1 MFYDTCCVNI
11 YCSICVRVIFKMAI
25 LSASNLSK
33 SFGTQ
38 TVFQNVSFLI
48 EEKEKIGL
56 VGLNGAGKTTLLKI
70 LAGRMPYDSG
80 FISISRDVAVGYLA
94 QDIKTEGFETVGNA
108 LESVFITQW
117 ELERQLRS
125 LEEQMS
131 RPEVYGDEDK
141 LSRLMER
148 YAALSEDFAASGG
161 YEIRSRIRGVLKGLG
176 FEDPATPV
184 SALSGGQKTRLAL
197 ARMLLRAPQLLLLD
211 EPTNYLDMDSLQ
223 WLEGFLKDYPGAVLV
238 ASHDRYFL
246 DRIATRIFELE
257 NHRLTIYAGNYS
269 DFIKKKN
276 ENLALE
282 QKREMLRQKE
292 AERLKKSIQNFIS
305 HRNYV
310 QAQTRRRMLEGLL
323 PISDGNRVKH
333 SLRLKFEMEQAS
345 GKEVLRACGLNFSY
359 GDKVILQSVD
369 LKVFRGERIGIIGP
383 NGIGKSTLLK
393 ILAGELLPSSGEVLL
408 GHKVQAAYFSQEQEG
423 LSPNSTVLEEVW
435 DSAPGLSMT
444 QVRSFLAS
452 MMFSGEDVEKPV
464 GVLSGGE
471 KSRVALAKA
480 ILQGANL
487 LLLDEPTNHLD
498 IISKEKLEQ
507 ALLEYGGTII
517 AVSHDRYFLAKIA
530 TRIWEFT
537 SQGIRDFDGGFAYY
551 LEKKMEKPHQEQPQE
566 NKTRLHRTRREQ
578 RQQREEEKRKKQEL
592 RELEQKI
599 MALEDEIQELER
611 LLCLPEVYGNPEKAK
626 EVNTRYRAASE
637 ELEELYENL

>member
-1 MFYDTCCVNI
+1 
-11 YCSICVRVIFKMAI
+11 MAI
-25 LSASNLSK
+25 LSVSNLVK
-33 SFGTQ
+33 SFGAETIL
-38 TVFQNVSFLI
+38 QNVSFLI

-80 FISISRDVAVGYLA
+80 FISIGRGVSIGYLA
-94 QDIKTEGFETVGNA
+94 QDIRSEGFETVGDA
-108 LESVFITQW
+108 LESVFVNQW
-117 ELERQLRS
+117 EQERQIRE

-131 RPEVYGDEDK
+131 RPEVYGDKDA

-148 YAALSEDFAASGG
+148 YSALSEAFLSGGG

-176 FEDPATPV
+176 FEDPATPI

-197 ARMLLRAPQLLLLD
+197 ARMLLQSPELLLLD

-223 WLEGFLKDYPGAVLV
+223 WLEGFLRDYPGAVLV

-257 NHRLTIYAGNYS
+257 NHRLTIYSGNYS

-276 ENLALE
+276 ANLAIE
-282 QKREMLRQKE
+282 QKREILRQKE

-310 QAQTRRRMLEGLL
+310 QAGTRRRMLEELSPDTSAGRSGQ
-323 PISDGNRVKH
+323 PSV
-333 SLRLKFEMEQAS
+333 RLKFEMEQAS
-345 GKEVLRACGLNFSY
+345 GREVLRACGLDFSY
-359 GDKVILQSVD
+359 GEKVVLRSVD

-393 ILAGELLPSSGEVLL
+393 ILAGELLPDGGDVYL
-408 GHKVQAAYFSQEQEG
+408 GHKVQTAYFAQEQEG
-423 LSPNSTVLEEVW
+423 LSPDSTVLSEVW
-435 DSAPGLSMT
+435 SSAPGLSMT
-444 QVRSFLAS
+444 QVRSFLGS

-464 GVLSGGE
+464 SVLSGGE

-517 AVSHDRYFLAKIA
+517 AVSHDRYFLSKIA

-537 SQGIRDFDGGFAYY
+537 SEGIRDFDGGFNYY
-551 LEKKMEKPHQEQPQE
+551 LEKKMEKPREEQPVE
-566 NKTRLHRTRREQ
+566 NKTRLRKARREE
-578 RQQREEEKRKKQEL
+578 RQQREEKRREEQRLKQLEEKIL
-592 RELEQKI
+592 
-599 MALEDEIQELER
+599 ALEEEIEELER
-611 LLCLPEVYGNPEKAK
+611 LLCLPEVYGNPERAK
-626 EVNTRYRAASE
+626 EVNARYRAASE